1 MTNDFLAFAPISAV
15 PAAAGADLPADAL
28 PLGVELAADALP
40 VGADLAADLPADA
53 LPAGLADLLGD
64 VPEVFVPADPAV
76 ALLDDMMARVG
87 VDGLVAAMADPGLLA
102 QVDQHAAAVRD
113 ALADAGRGVNAE
125 GLASYARSIEA
136 AARRMGRPVPAAGQ
150 AYVTG
155 AAWHAAE
162 WHLVRL
168 VAVCAIADSAG
179 LL

>member
-1 MTNDFLAFAPISAV
+1 MTNEFLALAPISAV
-15 PAAAGADLPADAL
+15 PAISADYPAG
-28 PLGVELAADALP
+28 
-40 VGADLAADLPADA
+40 A
-53 LPAGLADLLGD
+53 LPAGLEDLLAGAS
-64 VPEVFVPADPAV
+64 EVFVPADPAV

-113 ALADAGRGVNAE
+113 ALAEAGRAVDAE

-136 AARRMGRPVPAAGQ
+136 AARRMGRPVPVAGQ
-150 AYVTG
+150 AYVSG

-162 WHLVRL
+162 WHFIRL
-168 VAVCAIADSAG
+168 VAVCSIAESAG